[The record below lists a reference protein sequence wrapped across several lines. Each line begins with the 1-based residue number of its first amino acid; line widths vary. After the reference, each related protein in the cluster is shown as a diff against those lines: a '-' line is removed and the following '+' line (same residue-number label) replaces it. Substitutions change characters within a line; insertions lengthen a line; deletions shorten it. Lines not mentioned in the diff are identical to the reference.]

1 MPVIFIGH
9 TKRVERHGRGRGFD
23 RRVAVLA
30 PVINALRSEGV
41 HAIHEIMK
49 RLNDAGIPAPNGG
62 AFTYGST
69 FRVLRRM
76 PQLRLGPGPRSVSTA
91 VSQRPH
97 VFRPGRRRSNF
108 RLKQS
113 SASR

>member
-41 HAIHEIMK
+41 HA
-49 RLNDAGIPAPNGG
+49 P
-62 AFTYGST
+62 
-69 FRVLRRM
+69 
-76 PQLRLGPGPRSVSTA
+76 
-91 VSQRPH
+91 
-97 VFRPGRRRSNF
+97 
-108 RLKQS
+108 
-113 SASR
+113 